1 MTGCGDIVTTGR
13 HETMVCCGACGLAL
27 VLACESAGLE
37 VFGSPTFCDA
47 IGVPLRPL
55 PLVAWDLPA
64 ENRTAR

>member
-1 MTGCGDIVTTGR
+1 MF
-13 HETMVCCGACGLAL
+13 CCGACGLAL